1 MVRRPPPRVIA
12 SDSWGLEVL
21 DPAVTGGNAFP
32 CHQELLGK
40 HGVRIGEGYV
50 PTRAIAGGVYEG
62 ILVVTPQNVPGAS
75 AGSTPPVLL
84 GQPGRR
90 RPR

>member
-1 MVRRPPPRVIA
+1 MAPGFLAETRWFADRRPALIA

-50 PTRAIAGGVYEG
+50 PTEPSPAACTRA
-62 ILVVTPQNVPGAS
+62 S
-75 AGSTPPVLL
+75 SS
-84 GQPGRR
+84 
-90 RPR
+90 